1 MLMLLKLTF
10 VLMLFYAIVS
20 CQEGVAPEEVV
31 KFGAE
36 YMELDSWVRRR
47 QYTALKDA
55 LGTGVT
61 LHLQVKKSS
70 SFPDLFADSS
80 VRCSY

>member
-1 MLMLLKLTF
+1 
-10 VLMLFYAIVS
+10 MLFYAIFS

-55 LGTGVT
+55 LGTGVN
-61 LHLQVKKSS
+61 LHLQVKESS
-70 SFPDLFADSS
+70 NLS
-80 VRCSY
+80 

>member
-1 MLMLLKLTF
+1 
-10 VLMLFYAIVS
+10 MLFYAIIS

-61 LHLQVKKSS
+61 LHLQVK
-70 SFPDLFADSS
+70 
-80 VRCSY
+80 

>member
-1 MLMLLKLTF
+1 M
-10 VLMLFYAIVS
+10 
-20 CQEGVAPEEVV
+20 V

-61 LHLQVKKSS
+61 LHLQVKESS
-70 SFPDLFADSS
+70 NLS
-80 VRCSY
+80 